1 MEKCG
6 LFLNK
11 RIQLFTNSEYE
22 LQQVFRY
29 YDYNQVALL
38 SIGIWSSHS
47 CYSATERIH
56 DLAARANSFIE
67 KMRSKGCHII
77 HGGSYNNYS
86 CKMGRWEDTQLRKN
100 MKGLPM
106 AKLDDKGASFPPL
119 PLDDSDG
126 GYEKSD
132 KNMEYNRA
140 MVTIHPSIS
149 VDYEKDC
156 ISDNAKE
163 ILNYLHAKNIKVL
176 LAFGTH
182 TNMCVLDKPYG
193 VKWYIRYGFPVVL
206 VRDLCDT
213 MYNPKMAPFVS
224 QAESNNVMSE
234 WLEKY
239 VCPTVD
245 SREVLYLDK
254 KVIMADIDDT
264 ITEGKGYETCQPKT
278 HVIQELTRLYD
289 EGHNI
294 VYWTARGT
302 VANRDWY
309 EHTKKQLVGWNAKH
323 TLLVMKKPFF
333 DSFLEDKSINL
344 DKFDGLKWLEE
355 VESKVHKK

>member
-11 RIQLFTNSEYE
+11 RIQLFTNADYE
-22 LQQVFRY
+22 LQQIFRY
-29 YDYNQVALL
+29 YDYSQVALL

-56 DLAARANSFIE
+56 DLASRANVFIE

-77 HGGSYNNYS
+77 HGGSYNNYA
-86 CKMGRWEDTQLRKN
+86 CKMGRWEDTLLRKN
-100 MKGLPM
+100 MKGHPM
-106 AKLDDKGASFPPL
+106 AKLEDKGISIPPL

-126 GYEKSD
+126 GYVKSD
-132 KNMEYNRA
+132 KNLEYNRA
-140 MVTIHPSIS
+140 MVTIHPSIH
-149 VDYEKDC
+149 VDYDRDC
-156 ISDNAKE
+156 ISDNSKE
-163 ILNYLHAKNIKVL
+163 ILNYLHAKGIKVL

-193 VKWYIRYGFPVVL
+193 IKWYIRYGFPVIL

-213 MYNPKMAPFVS
+213 MYNPQMHPFVS
-224 QAESNNVMSE
+224 QAESNTLMSKWIE
-234 WLEKY
+234 TH
-239 VCPTVD
+239 VCPTID
-245 SREVLYLDK
+245 STEVLYLDK
-254 KVIMADIDDT
+254 KLIMVDIDDT
-264 ITEGKGYETCQPKT
+264 ITEGKGYENCLAK
-278 HVIQELTRLYD
+278 HDVIKKLNALYD

-302 VANRDWY
+302 VANKDWY
-309 EHTKKQLVGWNAKH
+309 THTKKQLTDWNAKH

-333 DSFLEDKSINL
+333 NFFIEDKSINL
-344 DKFDGLKWLEE
+344 DMYSDSSWLQKL
-355 VESKVHKK
+355 SL